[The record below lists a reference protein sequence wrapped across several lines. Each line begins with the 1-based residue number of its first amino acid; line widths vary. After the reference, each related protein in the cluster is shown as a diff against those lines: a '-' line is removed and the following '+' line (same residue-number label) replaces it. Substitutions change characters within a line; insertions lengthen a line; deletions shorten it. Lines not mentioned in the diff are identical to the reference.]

1 MNTSNP
7 NIGLTYSELYAQL
20 HRNLEKVTVKRA
32 YDVIVVGV
40 GSMGSAACYHLAKRG
55 FSVLGLEQFDIP
67 HEQGSHAGQSRLIRK
82 AYGEDT
88 AYVPL
93 LQRAYENWKELESE
107 TGSRV
112 YFETGLTYF
121 GNPENTFLD
130 TVRASA
136 REYDI
141 PIHAPDKSQY
151 PEFQLP
157 ENTQIIHEPEAGFLT
172 PERSIML
179 MADRAIRLGADI
191 LVGAEVL
198 SWEHRADGVTVQ
210 TAGHRFSTR
219 KIIFTSGAWTG
230 NLVPEL
236 RTQLK
241 ITRQVLAWMQPQ
253 DWKPFELGTFPCWF
267 MEDQGMDFYGFPV
280 LPTNLFGGPV
290 GLKVALHHPG
300 LELENPNGMAQ
311 PILDSERQVLINFM
325 ERHLPTGFA
334 KVLDVKTCLYT
345 NSPDTHFMLDHLPGY
360 GKDVVIGAGFSGH
373 GFKFVSAIGE
383 ILADLAVMGQT
394 PIPIDFLRLDRF
406 NTKR

>member
-1 MNTSNP
+1 MKANQK

-20 HRNLEKVTVKRA
+20 HRNLEKVRVGNT

-40 GSMGSAACYHLAKRG
+40 GSMGSSACYHLAKRG

-121 GNPENTFLD
+121 GNSENTFLD

-136 REYDI
+136 QEYDI
-141 PIHAPDKSQY
+141 PLLAPDEKAY
-151 PEFQLP
+151 TPFRLP
-157 ENTQIIHEPEAGFLT
+157 EQTQIIHEPEAGFLT

-191 LVGAEVL
+191 RVGEAVL
-198 SWEHRADGVTVQ
+198 SWQHHADGVTVQ
-210 TAGHRFSTR
+210 TAGHRFSAR

-230 NLVPEL
+230 NLIPEL

-241 ITRQVLAWMQPQ
+241 ITRQVLAWVQPQ

-267 MEDQGMDFYGFPV
+267 MEDQGRDFYGFPV
-280 LPTNLFGGPV
+280 LPTTAFGGPV
-290 GLKVALHHPG
+290 GLKVALHYPG
-300 LELENPNGMAQ
+300 QQLESPNGIAR
-311 PILDSERQVLINFM
+311 PIPDSEPQVLIDFM
-325 ERHLPTGFA
+325 ERHLPTGFS
-334 KVLDVKTCLYT
+334 KVLDLKTCLYT
-345 NSPDTHFMLDHLPGY
+345 NSPDTHFILDHLPGY

-383 ILADLAVMGQT
+383 ILADLTVMGQT
-394 PIPIDFLRLDRF
+394 SIPIQFLSLNRF
-406 NTKR
+406 NTKM